1 MDEIQVGKKR
11 RARRTGKDVQR
22 LVKEFTS
29 GGMKRS
35 EFCRS
40 RGLSL
45 GTLRRHLEG
54 GKQGARQ
61 TPRLVAV
68 ELEEKAVPKANAI
81 EVVLGRGR
89 GVEVRPGFDATTL
102 QAVTPQNR
110 LRPPWSHQ
118 RITTT
123 PFSEKFWPR
132 CLRVEY
138 SFKTIGSSHEKFVL
152 PPGAS

>member
-1 MDEIQVGKKR
+1 MDEIQVDKKR
-11 RARRTGKDVQR
+11 RTRRTGKEVQR

-29 GGMKRS
+29 GGMKRW

-102 QAVTPQNR
+102 QAVTPRTDCGRHGRTNE
-110 LRPPWSHQ
+110 PPLPHS
-118 RITTT
+118 
-123 PFSEKFWPR
+123 PKSSG
-132 CLRVEY
+132 RVV
-138 SFKTIGSSHEKFVL
+138 FG
-152 PPGAS
+152 